1 MKTNRLSSVQCK
13 ENHIIK
19 HWYLWKYGCKVH
31 SDKSNIGKEFNMWH
45 KNYDY
50 DHRTTPLQLSTMT
63 WLDMITEKV
72 IVILPYQLRR
82 CIHNRLALYL
92 HPKKKTNCLKSA

>member
-1 MKTNRLSSVQCK
+1 
-13 ENHIIK
+13 
-19 HWYLWKYGCKVH
+19 
-31 SDKSNIGKEFNMWH
+31 MWH

-82 CIHNRLALYL
+82 CIHHRLALYL
-92 HPKKKTNCLKSA
+92 HPKKKTNCLKSASHLRTISRNEKIYDTEI